1 MLREDSF
8 GNIVVIAVTLL
19 IMLICELSFVSCFS
33 FFAVRLVWCLCSV
46 VSKESICHTIRIML
60 MKPTHMNMVDILTI
74 RRKDMV
80 VEVAD
85 LAAGRPGVIGE
96 GISALLHY
104 VLILHQWN
112 IGF

>member
-1 MLREDSF
+1 
-8 GNIVVIAVTLL
+8 
-19 IMLICELSFVSCFS
+19 
-33 FFAVRLVWCLCSV
+33 
-46 VSKESICHTIRIML
+46 

-85 LAAGRPGVIGE
+85 LAAGRPGVIEE